1 MTRAP
6 RRPRLRDEQ
15 GVTLVEILVAVAV
28 LAVGLVGVTVVV
40 PVSSAGVQEG
50 AQLSTATFLAEQMIE
65 RARAA
70 TWRVEPAVDCL
81 GVSTGDAP
89 PLPAEATCHGLRT
102 TRFPDETSG
111 VAGHPGFRRTVR
123 VAPCDALPGCAGVV
137 GAGLR
142 RVTVTVGYT
151 PLATGGGTG
160 PAARTIQI
168 EWLAWRR

>member
-1 MTRAP
+1 M
-6 RRPRLRDEQ
+6 
-15 GVTLVEILVAVAV
+15 LVEIAIAVAV

-40 PVSSAGVQEG
+40 PVSSAGVNEG

-70 TWRVEPAVDCL
+70 AWHAEPPVDCL

-89 PLPAEATCHGLRT
+89 PLPAEATCHDGRT

-123 VAPCDALPGCAGVV
+123 VAACDSMPGCAGVV

-151 PLATGGGTG
+151 PLATGSGVA
-160 PAARTIQI
+160 PADRAIQL